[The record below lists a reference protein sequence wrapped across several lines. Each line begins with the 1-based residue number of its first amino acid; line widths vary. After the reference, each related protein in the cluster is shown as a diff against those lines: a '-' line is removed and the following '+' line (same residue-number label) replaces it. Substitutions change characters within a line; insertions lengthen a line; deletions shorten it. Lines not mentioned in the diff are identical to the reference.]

1 VIFSAVADFT
11 ANNTSPIV
19 NQTVKITSNC
29 LNTNTFSWS
38 ITPNTYTLQG
48 NTKLTD
54 QDIYVSFIATGS
66 YSVTLVAKNIST
78 TDTKIKTNYINVS
91 TNSGAKPIVDF
102 IASKVTPS
110 VNEIITL
117 YDLTANNTTS
127 YKWTITPKE
136 YKFENGSVDTDRNPT
151 VSFSLLNQK
160 YTVKLDATNTNG
172 SGTLTKADY
181 ILTALSANNN
191 IQKYKVLLYPN
202 PAKSQLYLK
211 GLPLNSSVLI
221 TDVTGKSSMKS
232 ITEDASIDVS
242 NFASGIYFVTAIIQ
256 GEYVKIGKVII
267 EN

>member
-1 VIFSAVADFT
+1 LTEETGAIVADVD
-11 ANNTSPIV
+11 PIYLRDIG
-19 NQTVKITSNC
+19 KIVDKP
-29 LNTNTFSWS
+29 LMAE
-38 ITPNTYTLQG
+38 YQ
-48 NTKLTD
+48 K
-54 QDIYVSFIATGS
+54 SFNK
-66 YSVTLVAKNIST
+66 YKAKYA
-78 TDTKIKTNYINVS
+78 DAD
-91 TNSGAKPIVDF
+91 NSGETLALVEYKPIVDF

-117 YDLTANNTTS
+117 YDLTANNATS

-136 YKFENGSVDTDRNPT
+136 YKFENGSVDTDRNPS
-151 VSFSLLNQK
+151 VSFSVLNQK
-160 YTVKLDATNTNG
+160 YTVKLDATNANG
-172 SGTLTKADY
+172 NGTLTKADY

-211 GLPLNSSVLI
+211 GLPANSSI
-221 TDVTGKSSMKS
+221 IIADVTGKSTIKS
-232 ITEDASIDVS
+232 LNEDASIDVS